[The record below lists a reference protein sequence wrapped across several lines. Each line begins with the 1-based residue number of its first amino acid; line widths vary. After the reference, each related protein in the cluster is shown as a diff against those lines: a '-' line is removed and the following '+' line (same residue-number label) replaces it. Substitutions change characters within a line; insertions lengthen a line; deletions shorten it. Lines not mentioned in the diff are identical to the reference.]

1 MTMTMPIQE
10 QCQGDSSK
18 QSTTAPPEPL
28 TATTATPPTATA
40 TNANNAKQQL
50 AKQQPN

>member
-28 TATTATPPTATA
+28 TATTATPPTA
-40 TNANNAKQQL
+40 KRYRWFQQNL
-50 AKQQPN
+50 